1 MSGANALRDVFAPAL
16 GPQAA
21 RWAFAAA
28 IAPIVLRAPFAE
40 IAGMHVLP
48 DQVDQPSSAELMRE
62 PPGRGSRA
70 TMRCEPA
77 HFLFPLLAVS
87 RTTLILL

>member
-21 RWAFAAA
+21 
-28 IAPIVLRAPFAE
+28 IVLRAPFAE

-62 PPGRGSRA
+62 QPGRGSRS

-77 HFLFPLLAVS
+77 HFLFPLLAQAV
-87 RTTLILL
+87 